1 MSLRERLRGLTLGE
15 RIVGSLFGLTV
26 AIAGFYTLTLHYGL
40 GERTPRTQREIAAVC
55 GISRCYVSRIEKKAL
70 HKLALAMED
79 RDG

>member
-1 MSLRERLRGLTLGE
+1 MMDACLTEREKTVLTL
-15 RIVGSLFGLTV
+15 R
-26 AIAGFYTLTLHYGL
+26 YGL